1 MPRIAKE
8 GKYILKCRPQ
18 TMAINCNSTKFAV
31 IDMNAVLYLY
41 DMQPSSSP
49 SSTTTDSTGG
59 ERMKFDRRDVWD
71 VLWSEDSPDRFAM
84 MEKSRM

>member
-41 DMQPSSSP
+41 SP
-49 SSTTTDSTGG
+49 PPFLHHS
-59 ERMKFDRRDVWD
+59 
-71 VLWSEDSPDRFAM
+71 LP
-84 MEKSRM
+84 